1 LWAASGQTWNSIAKY
16 GYDCGSILADLF
28 TKCAKF
34 DASGVACL
42 RCWYRG
48 NKEPAALED
57 GFREI
62 ELSWTVQLFD
72 LKGRGLSIGAR
83 LAAGD
88 GALGFWNALAKVYG
102 YTRWQSLDFRYRRA
116 PEGHWL

>member
-1 LWAASGQTWNSIAKY
+1 MVMI
-16 GYDCGSILADLF
+16 ADLF
-28 TKCAKF
+28 TKYAKF

-62 ELSWTVQLFD
+62 ELPWTVLLFKAVGFPSD
-72 LKGRGLSIGAR
+72 LVL
-83 LAAGD
+83 L
-88 GALGFWNALAKVYG
+88 
-102 YTRWQSLDFRYRRA
+102 
-116 PEGHWL
+116 